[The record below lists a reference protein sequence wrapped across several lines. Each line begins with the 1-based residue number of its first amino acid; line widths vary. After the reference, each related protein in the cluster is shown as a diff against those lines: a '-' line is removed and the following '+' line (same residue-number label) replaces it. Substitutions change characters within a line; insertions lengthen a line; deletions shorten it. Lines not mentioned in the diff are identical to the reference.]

1 MAEGVLKPET
11 WAAMEDPFGHETD
24 DEDAEEF
31 QHLYYIYMRQLAKGG
46 NPWAQK
52 EYDMMLRKMKKS
64 KAAYK
69 DAFENE
75 DLELM
80 ATSGYEGYVAEGL
93 DLGITFDPE
102 DKTNHRYAYLVA
114 ESDWQASKPIL
125 ISSSPPSSIV
135 ISLTFL
141 WSTSPSDHAH
151 LGLLRLRARGRHH
164 WLCGRV
170 RRPDLQRR
178 RLGRLPLRRPP
189 RC

>member
-52 EYDMMLRKMKKS
+52 EYDMMLRKMKKVKS
-64 KAAYK
+64 TYK

-114 ESDWQASKPIL
+114 ESDWQVS
-125 ISSSPPSSIV
+125 
-135 ISLTFL
+135 
-141 WSTSPSDHAH
+141 
-151 LGLLRLRARGRHH
+151 AR
-164 WLCGRV
+164 V
-170 RRPDLQRR
+170 
-178 RLGRLPLRRPP
+178 
-189 RC
+189 